1 MKKDNNTPTL
11 QELLGSVEHAGRDA
25 RRQQQLAEMIERMA
39 AEETAQKAAHRHTV
53 RMWST
58 RIAVAA
64 TITLFLTTSIWRW
77 SNMEGSTEAPLVAQ
91 NPIVRPTEMP
101 LPPTAPTTHI
111 RKATPANDRHYPTP
125 KVIAT
130 PALNIPEKMES
141 LSYEEILE
149 SLRPETSVPELGD
162 QLADLMP
169 EAEIESLHQ
178 TPVQPMPQN
187 LAQSKPAPQSN
198 TSIRGILS
206 FLQAEPSLM
215 EGTTLAINLL

>member
-101 LPPTAPTTHI
+101 LPQQPPPRTSARPRLQMIGTT
-111 RKATPANDRHYPTP
+111 PLP
-125 KVIAT
+125 K
-130 PALNIPEKMES
+130 S
-141 LSYEEILE
+141 
-149 SLRPETSVPELGD
+149 SLRPPSTFPRRWNPS
-162 QLADLMP
+162 
-169 EAEIESLHQ
+169 
-178 TPVQPMPQN
+178 PMKRYSKACDP
-187 LAQSKPAPQSN
+187 KPAFLNWATNWPTSCPRRKSKAFIKLQSN
-198 TSIRGILS
+198 
-206 FLQAEPSLM
+206 PCHK
-215 EGTTLAINLL
+215 TLHKANLLPNPIPA